1 MTRLFYT
8 SSVDRFD
15 PEREHLVTYPIGC
28 HLTIDDAEEAVHLA
42 AERLDTLGSGKGP
55 WAALPK
61 IACHTAT
68 RGLTWTFSPAYGQKI
83 VRTSNVDTADR

>member
-15 PEREHLVTYPIGC
+15 PEREHLVTYTIGC

-42 AERLDTLGSGKGP
+42 AARLDTLETGKGP
-55 WAALPK
+55 WAALPRVESH
-61 IACHTAT
+61 IFFYDLHCNMVT
-68 RGLTWTFSPAYGQKI
+68 RDGGK
-83 VRTSNVDTADR
+83 V